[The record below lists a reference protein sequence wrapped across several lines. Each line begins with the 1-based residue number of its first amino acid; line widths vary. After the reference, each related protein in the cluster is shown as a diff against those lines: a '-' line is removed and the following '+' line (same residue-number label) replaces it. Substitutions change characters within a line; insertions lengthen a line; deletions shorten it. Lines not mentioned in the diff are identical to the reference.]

1 MRVIGA
7 IRIRVGVIGVR
18 VRAIGV
24 RVRAIGSKGTSN
36 RSKGASNQ
44 NKDASNRS
52 KDLSNRSKSTSNRSK
67 GTSNQNKCSSA
78 LLACACLP
86 CEWFP
91 STAPLMRPRPH
102 VPWSAR
108 RTSAP
113 HLRRSAVPA
122 LPTSAP
128 GFCAHLRRDFAHI
141 CTGQSSVL
149 SRRSSASERRAV
161 LVRGTSSHPQETQKQ
176 INPQTHALTADTP
189 LHRIAFEA

>member
-1 MRVIGA
+1 MRVIGVRVRA

-24 RVRAIGSKGTSN
+24 RARVIGVRVRVIGVRVRVIGVRVRAI
-36 RSKGASNQ
+36 RI
-44 NKDASNRS
+44 
-52 KDLSNRSKSTSNRSK
+52 
-67 GTSNQNKCSSA
+67 SA
-78 LLACACLP
+78 ARPLLPALAMP
-86 CEWFP
+86 CERFP

-128 GFCAHLRRDFAHI
+128 GLCTHLRQDFAHI
-141 CTGQSSVL
+141 CAGTL
-149 SRRSSASERRAV
+149 RTSAPGSPVCSAADPRPPSGGAA

-176 INPQTHALTADTP
+176 INPQTHALRT
-189 LHRIAFEA
+189 HRCTKLCLKLKRSPNG